1 MCQFAWTLCH
11 LLLTKMDS
19 GSLSLKQRTSILPEI
34 SHDSSPISE
43 EKSPLCQQIVQLLT
57 LYLNSAVVSIRC
69 CRCDCHRCCLC
80 GFLSPS
86 SFLPV
91 NILTEYYSAA
101 KNSHISF
108 ILYLTSADFHKQQIL
123 SPTMCFLLQI
133 HFNFAISCT
142 IDVLFQPTII

>member
-43 EKSPLCQQIVQLLT
+43 EKSPLCQHIVQPMT

-69 CRCDCHRCCLC
+69 CRCDCHRSCLFSLIS
-80 GFLSPS
+80 FLS
-86 SFLPV
+86 
-91 NILTEYYSAA
+91 TYSAA
-101 KNSHISF
+101 KDSHISF